1 MLHDGGDHRPSRF
14 LGETAW
20 EDGLRVAQRLAAPDD
35 TTPLAVTRPD
45 LVRRYLA
52 ALSPDSPIDL
62 PVEAA
67 ERSGVAERGADYR
80 VGQRLNHAVFGEG
93 EISVVEGDPAN
104 PVIEVRF
111 LQAGRRR
118 LIASRALSNCWKE
131 STHERCSDRC
141 RGTAPLAE
149 RAADPVVLDCR
160 ARLGE
165 PEAGA
170 RLWREDMS
178 HQRHLD
184 LDRDLASS
192 PGVRGRHPLPA
203 PAAFAATLRRLGVE
217 PGRPVVVYD
226 DTGGQLAAARAWWM
240 LARWAGHPDVRVL
253 DGGLPAWQ
261 KAGGSLEEGE
271 KAPAAASDWAPAF
284 DDDTW
289 VEADE
294 VFSSR
299 ALKLDARSRERFR
312 GEHEPVDALAGHIPG
327 AFCRP
332 SADNLD
338 ESGCFKSPTA
348 LREALPEASDVI
360 SYCAPGSPPATIFW
374 PTPCRL
380 AAAQALCR
388 LLERVDSRSGET
400 HRHG

>member
-1 MLHDGGDHRPSRF
+1 MSDVLIGA
-14 LGETAW
+14 EA
-20 EDGLRVAQRLAAPDD
+20 LRHW
-35 TTPLAVTRPD
+35 
-45 LVRRYLA
+45 
-52 ALSPDSPIDL
+52 LSEP
-62 PVEAA
+62 
-67 ERSGVAERGADYR
+67 
-80 VGQRLNHAVFGEG
+80 Q
-93 EISVVEGDPAN
+93 
-104 PVIEVRF
+104 
-111 LQAGRRR
+111 
-118 LIASRALSNCWKE
+118 
-131 STHERCSDRC
+131 T
-141 RGTAPLAE
+141 
-149 RAADPVVLDCR
+149 PVVLDCR

-170 RLWREDMS
+170 RLWREGHVPTS
-178 HQRHLD
+178 RHLD

-332 SADNLD
+332 SADNLG

-360 SYCAPGSPPATIFW
+360 SYCGSGVTACHNILAHAVAGLPLPKLYVGSWSEWIRDPARPIATG
-374 PTPCRL
+374 
-380 AAAQALCR
+380 
-388 LLERVDSRSGET
+388 D
-400 HRHG
+400 